1 MCPFPVIKD
10 LDVLKKTLPKFLL
23 VTEFFSVDPLGFQCL
38 EKYFRYGIIIA
49 VSFPAGSEVY
59 NLLRNRCTL
68 YSEIRCTLCSE
79 IFNRQIL
86 PTGRGRDVRVS
97 RPGELHPQ
105 PLSELYVNVS
115 AHTAPI
121 IQPLVH
127 IQVASERIR
136 SESFEP
142 VYRELFLLG
151 SYAQLNACTFASTNA
166 SNTYSCDPI

>member
-1 MCPFPVIKD
+1 MHPYGFKKD
-10 LDVLKKTLPKFLL
+10 LGTPFGVHGIRYRAVQYIAAFK
-23 VTEFFSVDPLGFQCL
+23 VDD
-38 EKYFRYGIIIA
+38 RYQVHEAMSHRHIG
-49 VSFPAGSEVY
+49 
-59 NLLRNRCTL
+59 
-68 YSEIRCTLCSE
+68 
-79 IFNRQIL
+79 
-86 PTGRGRDVRVS
+86 VS
-97 RPGELHPQ
+97 RPGEFHPQ

-166 SNTYSCDPI
+166 SNTYSYDPI